1 MLGDSSAVRIPGV
14 LLVAFGCLI
23 GTAAEVAVDTPL
35 HGALKQRDYDGAI
48 QLLRSGVN
56 ANVAGADGTLP
67 LVIAADDGSENAVD
81 IVRELLRHGARA
93 DAAHRDGDTALLRAA
108 RRGNLAVVELLVHH
122 GADVNA
128 SRTRDSVV
136 GERVDTPL
144 SLAYAYGHFQV
155 GEFLESMGARA
166 PDNEDIETYKD
177 FGRIDERIDAL
188 LDRRP
193 ETVDEDEWRNVAI
206 ETAFAEVKPEL
217 ARWFKQIERLNPEV
231 MRKINAVMEE
241 APPPGVDELEWAER
255 KHARINRMIRS
266 GALTLKMPGGT
277 PPN

>member
-1 MLGDSSAVRIPGV
+1 MLGDSGAVRIVSV
-14 LLVAFGCLI
+14 LLVAVGCLI
-23 GTAAEVAVDTPL
+23 GAAAEVAVDTPL
-35 HGALKQRDYDGAI
+35 HRALMERDHDGAL

-56 ANVAGADGTLP
+56 ANVAGVDGRLP
-67 LVIAADDGSENAVD
+67 LVIAADDSSEDAVD

-108 RRGNLAVVELLVHH
+108 RRGNMTVVELLVRH

-136 GERVDTPL
+136 GKRVDTPL
-144 SLAYAYGHFQV
+144 SVAYAYGHFQV

-166 PDNEDIETYKD
+166 PDNEDSETYKD
-177 FGRIDERIDAL
+177 LGRINERIDTL
-188 LDRRP
+188 LDQRP
-193 ETVDEDEWRNVAI
+193 ETVDEDEWRKVAI
-206 ETAFAEVKPEL
+206 ETAFGEVEPEL
-217 ARWFKQIERLNPEV
+217 ARWFQRIERLNPEA
-231 MRKINAVMEE
+231 MRKINALMEE

-255 KHARINRMIRS
+255 KHARINRMIRT
-266 GALTLKMPGGT
+266 GALTLKMPGRP